1 VNIVEHLH
9 LFRTGFP
16 TDPESAVRRGITI
29 GLRNRMMCEVSAWC
43 WELDEQVRG
52 LAADRGLRVALMGG
66 TAAQLRLEIS
76 EQRGSADDDYLTDA
90 TSAEIADLMVALAE
104 RFADSPEPFF
114 RPEKKV
120 PRTPTPGLDLL
131 TYEVPVPSLLGHTDT
146 SGHAKHIVKLEFH
159 FTRTMPPTETVTAE
173 VFALADPITSTIPIL
188 AHQIAL
194 KLLALAAEP
203 IGIPQRREHD
213 IPKQIYDIDRL
224 LQHLNGQRGWS
235 GLHDAIHRVA
245 TDEATKV
252 GLEDDPTSVV
262 AGIVARLDHW
272 ARVTDDSHLKELTR
286 NAGALTG
293 QAHRVGA
300 IGWRARARRIQYALH
315 CAREPAGHELWET
328 ARADGMRLSLDPS
341 SAWREISTRWRAER
355 VDRPPP
361 WLKAYPTELLFEY
374 LATAEHEPRTPKV
387 GG

>member
-16 TDPESAVRRGITI
+16 VDPESAVRRGTAI

-104 RFADSPEPFF
+104 RFAGFPEPFF

-146 SGHAKHIVKLEFH
+146 RGHAKHIVKLEFH
-159 FTRTMPPTETVTAE
+159 FTGAMPPTENVTAE
-173 VFALADPITSTIPIL
+173 VFALVDPITSTIPIL

-194 KLLALAAEP
+194 KLLSLAAEP

-224 LQHLNGQRGWS
+224 LQHLSGQRGWAE
-235 GLHDAIHRVA
+235 LHEGITRVA
-245 TDEATKV
+245 ASEATKI
-252 GLEDDPTSVV
+252 GLDDDPTSVV
-262 AGIVARLDHW
+262 AGIVVRLEQW
-272 ARVTDDSHLKELTR
+272 AAVTDDNRLKELTR

-300 IGWRARARRIQYALH
+300 IGWRARARRIQYALQ
-315 CAREPAGHELWET
+315 CAHEPAGDELWET
-328 ARADGMRLSLDPS
+328 AHADVERLSRDPQ
-341 SAWREISTRWRAER
+341 SAWREISQRWRDER
-355 VDRPPP
+355 ATRPPP

-374 LATAEHEPRTPKV
+374 LATAEHERR
-387 GG
+387 G